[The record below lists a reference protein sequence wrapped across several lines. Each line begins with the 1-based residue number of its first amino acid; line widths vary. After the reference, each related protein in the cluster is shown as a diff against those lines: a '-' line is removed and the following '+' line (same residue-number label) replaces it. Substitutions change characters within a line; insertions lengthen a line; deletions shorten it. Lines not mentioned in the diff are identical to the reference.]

1 MSETLNALS
10 EGWFQN
16 EGKKVEARITEMLQ
30 DGRLTQAERKEILSS
45 LEALKAS
52 KDEII
57 IQSVNKILMFA
68 IENKYSGFH
77 SQLWGEYIALPQKEA
92 PKVAVVSIE
101 QKHKNISQL
110 SHALQDAA
118 PLAPS
123 QRERLYDAKKIGE
136 VYAQAL
142 KEKIIEA
149 IPSFATLSPE
159 QQFQQLN
166 MKLQKVRDYAK
177 TQAEAKAKQKAEE
190 KDAIQKQKQQEQQ
203 ALANKEMMEKTQ
215 LVSMIQKSPLYLQTS
230 LQEPFNKKLTECRKN
245 CTSIEAQSH
254 FDTHVGEV
262 RAQFQ
267 SITNDTIG
275 NTYENIFIKNLP
287 NGQYQI
293 HFSNDGELTYPNITM
308 TVKSLEKPDPK
319 SLQQS
324 LVAATW
330 KHMNT
335 KIDQTFRA

>member
-1 MSETLNALS
+1 M
-10 EGWFQN
+10 
-16 EGKKVEARITEMLQ
+16 
-30 DGRLTQAERKEILSS
+30 
-45 LEALKAS
+45 
-52 KDEII
+52 
-57 IQSVNKILMFA
+57 
-68 IENKYSGFH
+68 
-77 SQLWGEYIALPQKEA
+77 
-92 PKVAVVSIE
+92 SIE

-118 PLAPS
+118 SLAPS

-166 MKLQKVRDYAK
+166 MKLQKVREYTK
-177 TQAEAKAKQKAEE
+177 IQVEAKAKQKAEE
-190 KDAIQKQKQQEQQ
+190 KERKKAEEAQKQEDARMAASVKMVQEYHAKQAKIAQEQEAKDAIQKQKLQEQQ

-215 LVSMIQKSPLYLQTS
+215 LVSILKQSPLYLQTS

-254 FDTHVGEV
+254 FDTHVGEI

-293 HFSNDGELTYPNITM
+293 YFSNYGELTHPNITM
-308 TVKSLEKPDPK
+308 MVKSLEKPDPK